1 MGNTNNNKDPYFM
14 NIKII
19 GSKMKQFYEKVQ
31 DTQKSIKDLW
41 NFEPL
46 KENESTTLQINN
58 YFEKLNKNLEDDSN
72 INQNIREVLIL
83 KIRSVYDSEV
93 NLLIDLMNKLEEVQ
107 YMPLVLLLHTDNH
120 EQKLTIDTNEYKQID
135 QRLIFIHKFSE
146 DSETIE
152 KEIDP
157 LLLRFCSIHN
167 DLGDRFVIGN
177 QEKNNEN
184 NFDLVDKY
192 FPFNINIACIGR
204 FRQGKSTGVNMI
216 LKEYKAKESSKGC
229 SQTKNLS
236 FYQVRGKP
244 IRILDI
250 PGFEDDYTVYEAV
263 KKFEECG
270 KLINRLKEQIHI
282 ILYFM
287 NCLEEG
293 TFMNFEYK
301 MIKEMIKHKKSK
313 IIYVITHS
321 PSNLSENEKKKKI
334 RNINLGLRKIIDK
347 YKIEDNNML
356 KAVENNVVFVN
367 FHKNHLYNVEP
378 FGTKEL
384 FQKIYE
390 FFIKSED
397 YINSFIN
404 IDSNSIEEKAIQLR
418 RQAQDVLLS
427 NKISGGLIGAVPIAD
442 LIVQNFFIKKN
453 AIKKV
458 GEIFGFNIDSIEEKE
473 KNELEE
479 NLSTESIENKIGNG
493 IKTTSGTGS
502 YIGGGVSI
510 GNGVVKAAESSK
522 MLGEATKLS
531 LQATNLGSESIRM
544 GKEAVEI
551 GVQAS
556 KMGEEATKLSQMAG
570 NISVPWYMR
579 IFGLGSDMTTQAANL
594 TTQASKMASESAKLN
609 TVATNMGAKAA
620 SLASESSNLNT
631 LASNMANK
639 ADIICTQANNFKL
652 AGTCLTVGSLV
663 LGVSLGAYFTHKYC
677 EDLLDRFVDI
687 YKKYPQR
694 ICNSYK
700 DAAYYFYYNGNNN

>member
-1 MGNTNNNKDPYFM
+1 
-14 NIKII
+14 
-19 GSKMKQFYEKVQ
+19 
-31 DTQKSIKDLW
+31 
-41 NFEPL
+41 
-46 KENESTTLQINN
+46 
-58 YFEKLNKNLEDDSN
+58 
-72 INQNIREVLIL
+72 
-83 KIRSVYDSEV
+83 
-93 NLLIDLMNKLEEVQ
+93 
-107 YMPLVLLLHTDNH
+107 
-120 EQKLTIDTNEYKQID
+120 
-135 QRLIFIHKFSE
+135 
-146 DSETIE
+146 
-152 KEIDP
+152 
-157 LLLRFCSIHN
+157 
-167 DLGDRFVIGN
+167 
-177 QEKNNEN
+177 
-184 NFDLVDKY
+184 
-192 FPFNINIACIGR
+192 
-204 FRQGKSTGVNMI
+204 
-216 LKEYKAKESSKGC
+216 
-229 SQTKNLS
+229 
-236 FYQVRGKP
+236 
-244 IRILDI
+244 
-250 PGFEDDYTVYEAV
+250 
-263 KKFEECG
+263 
-270 KLINRLKEQIHI
+270 
-282 ILYFM
+282 
-287 NCLEEG
+287 
-293 TFMNFEYK
+293 
-301 MIKEMIKHKKSK
+301 
-313 IIYVITHS
+313 
-321 PSNLSENEKKKKI
+321 
-334 RNINLGLRKIIDK
+334 
-347 YKIEDNNML
+347 ML

-404 IDSNSIEEKAIQLR
+404 IDSNSIEEKAIKLR
-418 RQAQDVLLS
+418 RQAQDILLYH
-427 NKISGGLIGAVPIAD
+427 KISGGLIGAVPIAD

>member
-1 MGNTNNNKDPYFM
+1 MH
-14 NIKII
+14 
-19 GSKMKQFYEKVQ
+19 
-31 DTQKSIKDLW
+31 
-41 NFEPL
+41 
-46 KENESTTLQINN
+46 
-58 YFEKLNKNLEDDSN
+58 LN
-72 INQNIREVLIL
+72 Q
-83 KIRSVYDSEV
+83 
-93 NLLIDLMNKLEEVQ
+93 
-107 YMPLVLLLHTDNH
+107 
-120 EQKLTIDTNEYKQID
+120 
-135 QRLIFIHKFSE
+135 
-146 DSETIE
+146 
-152 KEIDP
+152 
-157 LLLRFCSIHN
+157 
-167 DLGDRFVIGN
+167 
-177 QEKNNEN
+177 
-184 NFDLVDKY
+184 
-192 FPFNINIACIGR
+192 
-204 FRQGKSTGVNMI
+204 
-216 LKEYKAKESSKGC
+216 
-229 SQTKNLS
+229 
-236 FYQVRGKP
+236 
-244 IRILDI
+244 
-250 PGFEDDYTVYEAV
+250 
-263 KKFEECG
+263 
-270 KLINRLKEQIHI
+270 
-282 ILYFM
+282 
-287 NCLEEG
+287 
-293 TFMNFEYK
+293 
-301 MIKEMIKHKKSK
+301 
-313 IIYVITHS
+313 
-321 PSNLSENEKKKKI
+321 
-334 RNINLGLRKIIDK
+334 
-347 YKIEDNNML
+347 
-356 KAVENNVVFVN
+356 
-367 FHKNHLYNVEP
+367 KNHLYNVEP

-397 YINSFIN
+397 FINSFIN

-639 ADIICTQANNFKL
+639 ADIICTKANNFKL

>member
-1 MGNTNNNKDPYFM
+1 MGNTNNNKDSYFM

-321 PSNLSENEKKKKI
+321 PSNLNENEKKKKI

-397 YINSFIN
+397 FINSFIN
-404 IDSNSIEEKAIQLR
+404 IDSNSIEEKAIKLR

-427 NKISGGLIGAVPIAD
+427 NKIHGGLIGAVPIAD

-677 EDLLDRFVDI
+677 ENLLDRFVDI

>member
-1 MGNTNNNKDPYFM
+1 M

-157 LLLRFCSIHN
+157 ILLRFCSIHN

-236 FYQVRGKP
+236 YYQVRGKP

-270 KLINRLKEQIHI
+270 KKINRLKEQIHI

-321 PSNLSENEKKKKI
+321 PSNLNENEKKKENK
-334 RNINLGLRKIIDK
+334 K
-347 YKIEDNNML
+347 YK
-356 KAVENNVVFVN
+356 
-367 FHKNHLYNVEP
+367 
-378 FGTKEL
+378 
-384 FQKIYE
+384 
-390 FFIKSED
+390 
-397 YINSFIN
+397 
-404 IDSNSIEEKAIQLR
+404 LR
-418 RQAQDVLLS
+418 
-427 NKISGGLIGAVPIAD
+427 
-442 LIVQNFFIKKN
+442 IKKN
-453 AIKKV
+453 
-458 GEIFGFNIDSIEEKE
+458 N
-473 KNELEE
+473 
-479 NLSTESIENKIGNG
+479 
-493 IKTTSGTGS
+493 
-502 YIGGGVSI
+502 
-510 GNGVVKAAESSK
+510 
-522 MLGEATKLS
+522 
-531 LQATNLGSESIRM
+531 R
-544 GKEAVEI
+544 
-551 GVQAS
+551 
-556 KMGEEATKLSQMAG
+556 
-570 NISVPWYMR
+570 
-579 IFGLGSDMTTQAANL
+579 
-594 TTQASKMASESAKLN
+594 
-609 TVATNMGAKAA
+609 
-620 SLASESSNLNT
+620 
-631 LASNMANK
+631 
-639 ADIICTQANNFKL
+639 
-652 AGTCLTVGSLV
+652 
-663 LGVSLGAYFTHKYC
+663 
-677 EDLLDRFVDI
+677 
-687 YKKYPQR
+687 
-694 ICNSYK
+694 
-700 DAAYYFYYNGNNN
+700 

>member
-157 LLLRFCSIHN
+157 ILLRFCSIHN

-321 PSNLSENEKKKKI
+321 PSNLNENEKKKKI

-397 YINSFIN
+397 FINSFIN

>member
-1 MGNTNNNKDPYFM
+1 
-14 NIKII
+14 
-19 GSKMKQFYEKVQ
+19 
-31 DTQKSIKDLW
+31 
-41 NFEPL
+41 
-46 KENESTTLQINN
+46 
-58 YFEKLNKNLEDDSN
+58 
-72 INQNIREVLIL
+72 
-83 KIRSVYDSEV
+83 
-93 NLLIDLMNKLEEVQ
+93 
-107 YMPLVLLLHTDNH
+107 
-120 EQKLTIDTNEYKQID
+120 
-135 QRLIFIHKFSE
+135 
-146 DSETIE
+146 
-152 KEIDP
+152 
-157 LLLRFCSIHN
+157 
-167 DLGDRFVIGN
+167 
-177 QEKNNEN
+177 
-184 NFDLVDKY
+184 
-192 FPFNINIACIGR
+192 
-204 FRQGKSTGVNMI
+204 
-216 LKEYKAKESSKGC
+216 
-229 SQTKNLS
+229 
-236 FYQVRGKP
+236 
-244 IRILDI
+244 
-250 PGFEDDYTVYEAV
+250 
-263 KKFEECG
+263 
-270 KLINRLKEQIHI
+270 
-282 ILYFM
+282 
-287 NCLEEG
+287 
-293 TFMNFEYK
+293 
-301 MIKEMIKHKKSK
+301 
-313 IIYVITHS
+313 
-321 PSNLSENEKKKKI
+321 
-334 RNINLGLRKIIDK
+334 
-347 YKIEDNNML
+347 ML
-356 KAVENNVVFVN
+356 
-367 FHKNHLYNVEP
+367 
-378 FGTKEL
+378 
-384 FQKIYE
+384 IYE

-397 YINSFIN
+397 FINSFIN

-473 KNELEE
+473 KNDLEE
-479 NLSTESIENKIGNG
+479 NLNNESIENKIGNG